1 MVKSVGSSR
10 YLISIG
16 YHGDAFH
23 GSQIQ
28 PDVRTVE
35 GSLVQALKRLKWWNK
50 NCLELSSRTDSGVR
64 VRMNL
69 ARIDLPSAVSS
80 VIKEKSLV
88 RALNDHLPVGMTVIS
103 ASKVNQNSRVR
114 LAYFRHY
121 LYRLDM
127 IEEWPEN
134 VSNSQISE
142 VCSIFEGT
150 HNFSNL
156 SKFEEDKDP
165 VRTVDE
171 CIPWIHSGTVIG
183 FSIKAQ
189 SFLWNQVRRIAS
201 ALSGIASGRI
211 SMEELKSAL
220 CEPEKKVD
228 FGRAISD
235 GLILWA
241 INHPDF
247 LLDEDKVFPSDNLFS
262 IRTHKTRDYRRWISL
277 CNFEMSSLIERE
289 WLQLINSD

>member
-1 MVKSVGSSR
+1 MIEPVESNR
-10 YLISIG
+10 FITAIG

-35 GSLVQALKRLKWWNK
+35 GSLIQALRRLKWWNN

-69 ARIDLPSAVSS
+69 ARIDLPPSVSS
-80 VIKEKSLV
+80 VVKEKSLV

-103 ASKVNQNSRVR
+103 ARKVNKNSRVR
-114 LAYFRHY
+114 FAFFRHY

-127 IEEWPEN
+127 IEEWPDKP
-134 VSNSQISE
+134 SISKISE
-142 VCSIFEGT
+142 ACSIIEGT

-156 SKFEEDKDP
+156 SKFEDEKDP

-171 CIPWIHSGTVIG
+171 CTPWIHSGNIIG

-220 CEPEKKVD
+220 SNPERKVD
-228 FGRAISD
+228 FGRAIPD

-241 INHPDF
+241 IHHPDF
-247 LLDEDKVFPSDNLFS
+247 QLHEEKIFHNNPPFS
-262 IRTHKTRDYRRWISL
+262 IREYDIRDYKRWISL
-277 CNFEMSSLIERE
+277 CNFEMSLFIERE
-289 WLQLINSD
+289 WLHQLN

>member
-1 MVKSVGSSR
+1 MIESGQSNR
-10 YLISIG
+10 FLIAIG

-35 GSLVQALKRLKWWNK
+35 GSLVQALRRLNLWNK
-50 NCLELSSRTDSGVR
+50 SCLELSSRTDSGVK

-69 ARIDLPSAVSS
+69 ARIDLPQSVSS

-103 ASKVNQNSRVR
+103 ARKVDKNSRVR
-114 LAYFRHY
+114 FAFFRHY

-127 IEEWPEN
+127 IEEWPEKTKI
-134 VSNSQISE
+134 SQITE
-142 VCSIFEGT
+142 ACSIIEGT

-156 SKFEEDKDP
+156 SRFEEEKDP

-171 CIPWIHSGTVIG
+171 CIPWIHSGNVIG

-201 ALSGIASGRI
+201 AISGIASGRI
-211 SMEELKSAL
+211 SMEELQSAL
-220 CEPEKKVD
+220 LYPERKVD

-235 GLILWA
+235 GLILWS

-247 LLDEDKVFPSDNLFS
+247 QLNEETKFPINPPFS
-262 IRTHKTRDYRRWISL
+262 TRRYEIRDYRRWISL
-277 CNFEMSSLIERE
+277 CNFEMSLFIERE
-289 WLQLINSD
+289 WFDKIT

>member
-1 MVKSVGSSR
+1 MIESGQSNR
-10 YLISIG
+10 FLIAIG

-35 GSLVQALKRLKWWNK
+35 GSLVQALRRLNWWNK
-50 NCLELSSRTDSGVR
+50 SCLELSSRTDSGVK

-69 ARIDLPSAVSS
+69 ARIDLPQSVSS

-103 ASKVNQNSRVR
+103 ARKVDKNSRVR
-114 LAYFRHY
+114 FAFFRHY

-127 IEEWPEN
+127 IEEWPEKTKI
-134 VSNSQISE
+134 SQITE
-142 VCSIFEGT
+142 ACSIIEGT

-156 SKFEEDKDP
+156 SRFEEEKDP

-171 CIPWIHSGTVIG
+171 CIPWIHSGNVIG

-201 ALSGIASGRI
+201 AISGIASGRI
-211 SMEELKSAL
+211 SMEELQSAL
-220 CEPEKKVD
+220 LYPERKVD

-235 GLILWA
+235 GLILWS

-247 LLDEDKVFPSDNLFS
+247 QLNEERKFPSNPPFS
-262 IRTHKTRDYRRWISL
+262 TRRYDIRDYRRWISL
-277 CNFEMSSLIERE
+277 CNFEMSLFIERE
-289 WLQLINSD
+289 WFDKIT